1 MAHFRFASFRLL
13 VIFVS
18 LRQAV
23 SSFTSGSSSNVAVY
37 WGQNS
42 YGQATGDLAQQRLA
56 NYCADTNVDIIP
68 LAFLYQMTTGLGGE
82 PVINFANQGNNCTTF
97 NGTAL
102 LDCPQIGDDI
112 TTCQQQ
118 YNKTILLSIGGA
130 TYTEG
135 GFSSE
140 DLANATAKQM
150 WATFGP
156 PATSSSSASNST
168 VKRQSS
174 AAVDRPFGNATV
186 DGFDF
191 DFETTVNNM

>member
-1 MAHFRFASFRLL
+1 MVASRSARQLAFAFLL
-13 VIFVS
+13 C

-23 SSFTSGSSSNVAVY
+23 SLLSSDSSSNVAVY

-42 YGQATGDLAQQRLA
+42 YGQATGNLSQQRLA
-56 NYCADTNVDIIP
+56 DYCADTNVDIIP
-68 LAFLYQMTTGLGGE
+68 LAFLYQMTTGQGGE
-82 PVINFANQGNNCTTF
+82 PVINFANQGNNCSTF

-102 LDCPQIGDDI
+102 LNCPQIGDDI
-112 TTCQQQ
+112 TTCQKQ

-135 GFSSE
+135 GFTSA
-140 DLANATAKQM
+140 DIANSTAHQM
-150 WATFGP
+150 WQTFGP
-156 PATSSSSASNST
+156 PPSSSTISNST
-168 VKRQSS
+168 TKRQTSTP
-174 AAVDRPFGNATV
+174 VDRPFGNATV

>member
-1 MAHFRFASFRLL
+1 LFSAK
-13 VIFVS
+13 
-18 LRQAV
+18 
-23 SSFTSGSSSNVAVY
+23 SSSNVAVY

-42 YGQATGDLAQQRLA
+42 YGQGTGDLAQQRLA
-56 NYCADTNVDIIP
+56 DYCADTNVDIIP

-82 PVINFANQGNNCTTF
+82 PVINFANQGNNCTAF

-112 TTCQQQ
+112 TTCQNQ

-135 GFSSE
+135 GFSSS

-150 WATFGP
+150 WETFGP
-156 PATSSSSASNST
+156 TSSSTTSNST
-168 VKRQSS
+168 TKRQSA